1 MGVGCL
7 PTPSLP
13 WVLSPYLSLVP
24 GLEHEGCAL
33 LP

>member
-7 PTPSLP
+7 PTPSFP